1 MEPHRVNASITA
13 LATDSDPLVDLGLCL
28 RRERVLDT
36 RLARRLAQ
44 AGIDLWDLPR
54 SLTDRAVSL
63 SFGTPRFGL
72 V

>member
-1 MEPHRVNASITA
+1 MPHIHDSEAAPSTD
-13 LATDSDPLVDLGLCL
+13 LAADPLVDLGLCL

-54 SLTDRAVSL
+54 SLTDRAL
-63 SFGTPRFGL
+63 ALTLTTPRFGI

>member
-1 MEPHRVNASITA
+1 MAHRTDIDTA
-13 LATDSDPLVDLGLCL
+13 TTPSDPDPLFDFGLCL
-28 RRERVLDT
+28 RGERVLDT

-63 SFGTPRFGL
+63 SLGSRRFGL

>member
-1 MEPHRVNASITA
+1 MDPRQTRDSNSSHPS
-13 LATDSDPLVDLGLCL
+13 DSDPLFDLGLCL
-28 RRERVLDT
+28 RRERVLDN

-54 SLTDRAVSL
+54 SLTDRALALTV
-63 SFGTPRFGL
+63 GTPRFGL